1 MNALDKR
8 LPAPLSIVRLCAAQE
23 RALAVRSRWTQ
34 IFTAVFTAL
43 ALAVAGSGY
52 ILSGGY
58 GVQDFSRATVSLVQL
73 VLLLVPLSA
82 LLLGVMALLPDRGNA
97 ELLYS
102 QPVSRSAVLFGTM
115 LGLFEALVAA
125 QAMGFGAA
133 GLAIYSQAGEQGL
146 GSFAALIAMSA
157 ALTAV
162 FLAIAALIC
171 AGTFGQ
177 RRTRALALAI
187 AVWFATVVLFDVVA
201 IGVASL
207 LRSGHASRLLIVAAL
222 VNPVDALRIGTLLAI
237 EGTAAFGASS
247 LALLRFTGGA
257 PAAAALIVASTLL
270 WILVPAWLASR
281 RLSRADI

>member
-1 MNALDKR
+1 MSAF
-8 LPAPLSIVRLCAAQE
+8 SILRLCARQE
-23 RALAVRSRWTQ
+23 RTLAVRSRWTQ
-34 IFTAVFTAL
+34 IFAAVFTVL

-58 GVQDFSRATVSLVQL
+58 GLQDFSRTTVSLVQL

-102 QPVSRSAVLFGTM
+102 QPIPRAAVLLGTM
-115 LGLFEALVAA
+115 AGLFEALVAA
-125 QAMGFGAA
+125 QAIGFGAA
-133 GLAIYSQAGEQGL
+133 GLAIYSQAGEQGV
-146 GSFAALIAMSA
+146 GSFVALVAMSA

-162 FLAIAALIC
+162 FLAIAALIS

-177 RRTRALALAI
+177 RRARALAI
-187 AVWFATVVLFDVVA
+187 AIVVWFVAVVLFDVVA
-201 IGVASL
+201 IGAASL

-222 VNPVDALRIGTLLAI
+222 VNPVDALRTGTLLAI

-257 PAAAALIVASTLL
+257 QGAAALIVASTAA
-270 WILVPAWLASR
+270 WILVPTWLASR
-281 RLSRADI
+281 RLAHADI

>member
-1 MNALDKR
+1 MSAF
-8 LPAPLSIVRLCAAQE
+8 SILRLCARQE
-23 RALAVRSRWTQ
+23 RTLAVRSRWTQ
-34 IFTAVFTAL
+34 IFAAVFTVL

-58 GVQDFSRATVSLVQL
+58 GVQDFSRTTVSLVQL

-82 LLLGVMALLPDRGNA
+82 LLLGVMAMLPDRGNA

-102 QPVSRSAVLFGTM
+102 QPIPRAAVLLGTM
-115 LGLFEALVAA
+115 AGLFEALVAA
-125 QAMGFGAA
+125 QAIGFGAA
-133 GLAIYSQAGEQGL
+133 GLAIYSQAGEQGV
-146 GSFAALIAMSA
+146 GSFVALVAMSA

-162 FLAIAALIC
+162 FLAIAALIS

-177 RRTRALALAI
+177 RRARALAI
-187 AVWFATVVLFDVVA
+187 AIVVWFVAVVLFDVAA
-201 IGVASL
+201 IGAASL

-222 VNPVDALRIGTLLAI
+222 VNPVDALRTGTLLAI

-257 PAAAALIVASTLL
+257 QGAAALIVASTVA

-281 RLSRADI
+281 RLARADI